1 MPTIIIIRDQ
11 HFEDITASVQAEIID
26 RTVRQFIFLAS
37 HSIQN
42 ELSEGK
48 EALHFMRPWC
58 LKSFLSMHTY
68 LCTCN
73 VFGTLEGNTSPG
85 QSHSLTLEVR

>member
-1 MPTIIIIRDQ
+1 MGFNSGFKGLMLTIIIIMDQ
-11 HFEDITASVQAEIID
+11 HFEDITESVQAEI
-26 RTVRQFIFLAS
+26 
-37 HSIQN
+37 
-42 ELSEGK
+42 
-48 EALHFMRPWC
+48 
-58 LKSFLSMHTY
+58 LSMHTY